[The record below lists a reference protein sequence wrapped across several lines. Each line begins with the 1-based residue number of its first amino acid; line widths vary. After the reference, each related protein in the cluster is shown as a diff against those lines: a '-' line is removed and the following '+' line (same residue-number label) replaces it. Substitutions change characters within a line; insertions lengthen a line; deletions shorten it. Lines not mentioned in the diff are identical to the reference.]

1 MGKPLDKV
9 ESMLKLNERVTSV
22 DVPGAKEIDK
32 PLIDSIS
39 DHERLA
45 HDDQLQEDTMKK
57 NITACVFELP
67 EKHREIICRRY
78 GICGYEEATL
88 EQVSQELEITRERVR
103 QIQMEGLKK
112 LKAILDLHGFSFEAV
127 FN

>member
-1 MGKPLDKV
+1 M
-9 ESMLKLNERVTSV
+9 
-22 DVPGAKEIDK
+22 
-32 PLIDSIS
+32 
-39 DHERLA
+39 
-45 HDDQLQEDTMKK
+45 
-57 NITACVFELP
+57 FELP

-112 LKAILDLHGFSFEAV
+112 LKAILDLHGFSFESV